1 VVRVQGID
9 EEFPRDICGA
19 VCAEDIE
26 GDASQPGEV
35 RRLVS
40 DAALVL
46 AESYVANVVV
56 SVFDSPMTANGSL
69 GGFGREADL
78 GSVVGDF
85 VGFEP
90 VSRFGVLVPGEAFDP
105 NGADDQVV
113 PIGSEAGGDIEGL
126 DQAMLLSAMADA
138 SLGADGIERTG
149 GGADFADFSEQRFL
163 VGFDLGKKEIAG
175 VAGGLKCFF
184 DSAWRRR

>member
-9 EEFPRDICGA
+9 EEFPRDVCSA
-19 VCAEDIE
+19 VCAEDVE
-26 GDASQPGEV
+26 GDAAQPGEV
-35 RRLVS
+35 GGLVS

-46 AESYVANVVV
+46 AEGYVADIVV
-56 SVFDSPMTANGSL
+56 SVFDPPMAANCGL
-69 GGFGREADL
+69 GGFCREDEL

-90 VSRFGVLVPGEAFDP
+90 VSRFGILVPGEAFDP

-113 PIGSEAGGDIEGL
+113 PLGSETRGDIEGF

-138 SLGADGIERTG
+138 SLGADGVERTG
-149 GGADFADFSEQRFL
+149 GGADVDDFSE
-163 VGFDLGKKEIAG
+163 
-175 VAGGLKCFF
+175 
-184 DSAWRRR
+184 

>member
-1 VVRVQGID
+1 VIWVQGID
-9 EEFPRDICGA
+9 EEFPGDVCCA
-19 VCAEDIE
+19 VCAEDVE
-26 GDASQPGEV
+26 GDAAQPGEV
-35 RRLVS
+35 CGLVS

-46 AESYVANVVV
+46 AEGNVADIVVP
-56 SVFDSPMTANGSL
+56 VFDAPMAADCGL
-69 GGFGREADL
+69 GGFCREGDL

-113 PIGSEAGGDIEGL
+113 PIGSEAGGDIEDF
-126 DQAMLLSAMADA
+126 DQAVLLSTMADA

-149 GGADFADFSEQRFL
+149 GSADIDDISEERFL